1 MDGAG
6 GRSPRMTAGGTRR
19 EARERALSLLY
30 EAEAKESSVADVLSE
45 LPLPADE
52 FTVDLVEGVDR
63 QRKEIDAFIV
73 RFARD
78 WSIDRMPVVDRNLLR
93 MAIYELMDRPDIPTA
108 AVLSEAVE
116 LAKQYSTEDS
126 GRFVNGVLASV
137 ASEVRA

>member
-1 MDGAG
+1 VTTT
-6 GRSPRMTAGGTRR
+6 SRR

-30 EAEAKESSVADVLSE
+30 EAEAKDVDVSAVLAD
-45 LPLPADE
+45 LPLPADD
-52 FTVDLVEGVDR
+52 FTVDLVSGVER
-63 QRKEIDAFIV
+63 ERKVIDELIV

-78 WSIDRMPVVDRNLLR
+78 WSIERMPVVDRTVLR
-93 MAIYELMDRPDIPTA
+93 LAIYELVGRPDIPTA

-137 ASEVRA
+137 ATEIRADTA